1 MKTNKQNI
9 LSFSILMALSS
20 SSIIA
25 KEVHI
30 NLPDVPLPPKVTSK
44 VVSAVKV
51 VVHNS
56 QFKDSTVEDENKT
69 IKKGILFSKRV
80 PPTNSK
86 KIVETKVEESQTTK
100 IDSPVGEV
108 IDNRVSVYLIAK
120 LISVDDVISKLK
132 DADFK
137 ILTQYALD
145 KKKDYI
151 SVVFTNDDIIKSASK
166 LNRGFASSIR
176 LIINKKDMTVS
187 IINPLFLM
195 KAFMQKDYDETLA
208 NETLSSIKEY
218 FKDIKD
224 SSQLMKFSHL
234 PKYQFMTSM
243 PYYNDMFE
251 VASNTNASLLA
262 KARNSKKIIFEQK
275 LENGSVLLGVKL
287 STLTHKFVK
296 KIGYEGAEL
305 LPYPILIENNKA
317 KILAPKYYIALLY
330 PSLSM
335 SQFMGIATIP
345 GAIEKDCNKVFR

>member
-1 MKTNKQNI
+1 VI
-9 LSFSILMALSS
+9 
-20 SSIIA
+20 
-25 KEVHI
+25 
-30 NLPDVPLPPKVTSK
+30 
-44 VVSAVKV
+44 
-51 VVHNS
+51 VHNS
-56 QFKDSTVEDENKT
+56 QFKSTAVTDEKKSVN
-69 IKKGILFSKRV
+69 KGILFTKRV
-80 PPTNSK
+80 PPIYNEK
-86 KIVETKVEESQTTK
+86 KVETKSKTSQK
-100 IDSPVGEV
+100 KAIKSSVGKV
-108 IDNRVSVYLIAK
+108 INNRVSVYLISK
-120 LISVDDVISKLK
+120 LISVDDVISKLE

-145 KKKDYI
+145 DNKDYI

-166 LNRGFASSIR
+166 QNRGFASSLR
-176 LIINKKDMTVS
+176 LIINKKNMTVS
-187 IINPLFLM
+187 INNPLFLM

-243 PYYNDMFE
+243 PYYTDMFE

-287 STLTHKFVK
+287 SRLTHRFVK